1 MLTLGGELVCLRLCP
16 RRACPVGNR
25 GGMLMNELS
34 LRRINGITNQKENMN
49 REMLKTKGQ
58 YIAPTAE
65 VWLVPEPLSLLETLS
80 VDLYLEGDI
89 NGYEEIDDY

>member
-1 MLTLGGELVCLRLCP
+1 
-16 RRACPVGNR
+16 
-25 GGMLMNELS
+25 
-34 LRRINGITNQKENMN
+34 
-49 REMLKTKGQ
+49 MLKTKGQ